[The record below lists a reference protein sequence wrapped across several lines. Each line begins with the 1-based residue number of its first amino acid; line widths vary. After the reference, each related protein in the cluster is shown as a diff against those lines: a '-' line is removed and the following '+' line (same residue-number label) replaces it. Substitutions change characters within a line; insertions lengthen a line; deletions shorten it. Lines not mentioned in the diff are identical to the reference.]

1 MDNERF
7 IRILTKK
14 LRGKYNLPHWPLRL
28 DVENAV
34 NEALQQTDELDNLL
48 IQLRNRAVRFC
59 YRKQDGTLREAFG
72 TLKPCLL
79 EEYRAGSKS
88 RSRSTNDCVHYF
100 DLERNAW
107 RCFCPENFITIHE
120 LP

>member
-1 MDNERF
+1 MRSEATKHMDAYELQHLQER
-7 IRILTKK
+7 IAAM
-14 LRGKYNLPHWPLRL
+14 
-28 DVENAV
+28 D
-34 NEALQQTDELDNLL
+34 EAE
-48 IQLRNRAVRFC
+48 
-59 YRKQDGTLREAFG
+59 
-72 TLKPCLL
+72 L